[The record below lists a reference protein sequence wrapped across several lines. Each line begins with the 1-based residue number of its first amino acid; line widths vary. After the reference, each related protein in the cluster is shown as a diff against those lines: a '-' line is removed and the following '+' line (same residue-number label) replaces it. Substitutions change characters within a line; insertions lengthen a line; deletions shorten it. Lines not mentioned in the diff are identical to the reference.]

1 MRFIFVLLFC
11 LQIFTGSSQDTA
23 LYSTSGILV
32 YKYSKSKISK
42 DFFSLRKRLSK
53 KEKNHAHLANDIIL
67 KNNNFFINGTKHFNK
82 SHHVEHTLN
91 GDSLFIWHYSDCWNL
106 LYLLENE
113 MNIKF
118 PIVSEMPYLS
128 VPYISFQG
136 IPDIAFRIF
145 SVNCTFLEV
154 NLFVDNETFCNRLNG
169 TCDFVKFS
177 VGKSYKLFIL
187 YKVDSYSS
195 YLDNISYDK
204 NIKVL
209 KIPVL

>member
-1 MRFIFVLLFC
+1 MRFIFFLLFS
-11 LQIFTGSSQDTA
+11 LQIFIGSTQDTA
-23 LYSTSGILV
+23 LYTTSGILV
-32 YKYSKSKISK
+32 YEYNKSKISK
-42 DFFSLRKRLSK
+42 DFLTLRKRLSK
-53 KEKNHAHLANDIIL
+53 KEKDHAHLSNDIIL
-67 KNNNFFINGTKHFNK
+67 KNDNFFINGTAHFNK
-82 SHHVEHTLN
+82 NHHVENKLN
-91 GDSLFIWHYSDCWNL
+91 GDSLFIWHYSDYWNL
-106 LYLLENE
+106 LFFLENE

-118 PIVSEMPYLS
+118 PNVSEMPCLS

-136 IPDIAFRIF
+136 IPDIAFRMF
-145 SVNCTFLEV
+145 SVNCTFIEV
-154 NLFVDNETFCNRLNG
+154 NLLVDNETLCNRLNG

-187 YKVDSYSS
+187 YKVDSFSS